1 VPSRQARS
9 HVANLS
15 RSSVRNFASE
25 VDDEMMKDPPLQ
37 RLVVI
42 RGKAIELRRLASR
55 LVTEAYWLVR
65 YIWALAF

>member
-1 VPSRQARS
+1 
-9 HVANLS
+9 
-15 RSSVRNFASE
+15 VRNFASE